1 MTKCSKNQTTKITPD
16 AWFCADN
23 RSIQHSKKI
32 EILQNIKTM
41 LDKSDTFKC
50 ILKVYIQ
57 AHISIFGKVNVDDKH

>member
-1 MTKCSKNQTTKITPD
+1 
-16 AWFCADN
+16 
-23 RSIQHSKKI
+23 
-32 EILQNIKTM
+32 M